1 MPTTTELLPTLN
13 ADVLKALARQLGLAK
28 TITRKPELIAELDGY
43 VREHLPNLL
52 AHCSETEKQLLAEA
66 AHNRGSINPTAFRAK
81 YGVACPLPENPCW
94 GSTKT
99 LLLLLLDYQDGV
111 WKMPPSIADQL
122 RMLFEKPA
130 SVAIQVV
137 ETFPTDYKP
146 PELGWRKPIAR
157 PIHIH
162 EGERIVFAEL
172 RSVLKLVQAGK
183 LKVTDKGGRPTENT
197 VQLISEVLVVPD
209 FLVDEPPEATN
220 DYTERGGAIRAHA
233 WGVLVQQCKWAKAK
247 GGRLALTPEGQALL
261 ASMEVSQFAAGI
273 EAFLWDD
280 DFDELNRVNHIR
292 GQSGGGKR
300 YLTPPT
306 DRRPEIAESVAQWP
320 VNQWIAFDEAVRYL
334 LATGHHFAVTDAD
347 HTLYFGELQY
357 GMLGGQGGQIN
368 RQYLR
373 AFLFECLATLGL
385 IDVAYVYPHHLW
397 PELGDSWGIDELSF
411 CSRYDGLL
419 YMRLNTLGAYCL
431 DATDAY
437 QPAVPSEPRR
447 WRVLP
452 NREIALVDGQQ
463 LSPADRHLLALFA
476 TEKSERLWELD
487 PARILNHLESGGKVE
502 EALQFLE
509 SNCAPPIPETVQTT
523 LSDLARRGAVVQ
535 AVEDALLIEVADEA
549 TAALIAHDTQAGKY
563 CWLAGDRRLAVPRRN
578 GRAFRSA
585 MKKLG
590 FIIPDGQFPS

>member
-66 AHNRGSINPTAFRAK
+66 AHNRGPINPTAFRAK
-81 YGVACPLPENPCW
+81 YGVACPLPENPRW
-94 GSTKT
+94 GSTKN
-99 LLLLLLDYQDGV
+99 LLLLLLDYQDGED
-111 WKMPPSIADQL
+111 A
-122 RMLFEKPA
+122 
-130 SVAIQVV
+130 
-137 ETFPTDYKP
+137 
-146 PELGWRKPIAR
+146 
-157 PIHIH
+157 
-162 EGERIVFAEL
+162 
-172 RSVLKLVQAGK
+172 
-183 LKVTDKGGRPTENT
+183 
-197 VQLISEVLVVPD
+197 
-209 FLVDEPPEATN
+209 
-220 DYTERGGAIRAHA
+220 
-233 WGVLVQQCKWAKAK
+233 
-247 GGRLALTPEGQALL
+247 ALDSGP

-320 VNQWIAFDEAVRYL
+320 VNQWITFDEAVRYL
-334 LATGHHFAVTDAD
+334 LATGHQFAVTDAD

-419 YMRLNTLGAYCL
+419 YMRLNALGAYCL

-447 WRVLP
+447 GRVLP

-463 LSPADRHLLALFA
+463 LSPADRH
-476 TEKSERLWELD
+476 
-487 PARILNHLESGGKVE
+487 
-502 EALQFLE
+502 
-509 SNCAPPIPETVQTT
+509 
-523 LSDLARRGAVVQ
+523 
-535 AVEDALLIEVADEA
+535 
-549 TAALIAHDTQAGKY
+549 
-563 CWLAGDRRLAVPRRN
+563 
-578 GRAFRSA
+578 
-585 MKKLG
+585 
-590 FIIPDGQFPS
+590 